1 MRTLISTVFLGAA
14 ALAATP
20 SHAASLS
27 AAQIMTQFNGVFSG
41 DFATG
46 SDVEGRLVAN
56 HISHGATYYNN
67 PSNNASAF
75 GAVNAITIGAQGG
88 GNVNNSGNVNFIAS
102 NAGSFSMN
110 GGSVQHN
117 TPVFAMSDFTTPLNA
132 LESQLAAMGS
142 VNSTLLSSDINNYT
156 FQLNGDANSTAVFNL
171 GSTSLASAGTIKFS
185 GTAKTIVINV
195 SYDGLAPNKSL
206 TVGGNF
212 NDNSNLGSKIIW
224 NFVGLTTVNLNGW
237 HGAILAG
244 DASLAA
250 NSALN
255 GFVYAHNYLGNGELH
270 DHSTFTGVL
279 PPSPVPE
286 PSAYAMLSV
295 GLAALLLTRRRQRAP
310 AFGQHG

>member
-1 MRTLISTVFLGAA
+1 MRVLINSIFLGAA
-14 ALAATP
+14 ALAAVP
-20 SHAASLS
+20 SHAASLT
-27 AAQIMTQFNGVFSG
+27 AAQIMNQFNGVFSG

-56 HISHGATYYNN
+56 HISHGATFYNN
-67 PSNNASAF
+67 PSNNASSFA
-75 GAVNAITIGAQGG
+75 AVNAITIGPNGG
-88 GNVNNSGNVNFIAS
+88 GNVDHSGNVNFITS

-117 TPVFAMSDFTTPLNA
+117 APVFAMSDFTAPLNA
-132 LESQLAAMGS
+132 LENQLAAMGS
-142 VNSTLLSSDINNYT
+142 ANSTLLSSDPNNYT

-185 GTAKTIVINV
+185 GTAKTIIINV
-195 SYDGLAPNKSL
+195 TYDGLAPARSL

-224 NFVGLTTVNLNGW
+224 NFVDLAAVNLNGW

-244 DASLAA
+244 DATLAA

-255 GFVYAHNYLGNGELH
+255 GFVYAHDYLGNGELH
-270 DHSTFTGVL
+270 DHTTFTGIL

-286 PSAYAMLSV
+286 PSALAMLGV
-295 GLAALLLTRRRQRAP
+295 GLAGLLLTRRRQRTP
-310 AFGQHG
+310 AIGQEG